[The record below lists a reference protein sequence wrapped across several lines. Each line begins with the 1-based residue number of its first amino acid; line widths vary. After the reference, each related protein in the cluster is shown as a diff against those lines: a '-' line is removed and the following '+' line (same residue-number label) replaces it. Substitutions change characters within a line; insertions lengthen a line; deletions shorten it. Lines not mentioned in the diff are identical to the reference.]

1 MKTFNRSKR
10 LFGTFLHAC
19 LLLVLTLFWLN
30 RPNTYSDEAFFIKWT
45 SLFKKTVLNIDPK
58 PGSDEILFIDV
69 SDNKTVIPKLDQF
82 GEYNEYSG
90 KVVVNRAH
98 LAEILSIIQPYKDN
112 IKHIFINVN
121 FKDTTPADSVFLARA
136 EPLRDKILT
145 AAHLDEEGDF
155 VKPFFDLPYA
165 LATYEATQG
174 LFMKYRLFYH
184 DTLKTAPLA
193 LYEKIDN
200 KKLENGFFFS
210 RISGK
215 RALKAPIVDFQVR
228 PIDMQAASDLTSETY
243 TAQSLSTLL
252 SLKEF
257 IDPEDFAAF
266 FQNRLIIIGDF
277 KNDIH
282 QTVFG
287 SVPGSLVI
295 YNSYL
300 TLKKEAY
307 HISTWW
313 IIFLLLSFWFLSY
326 TAFIGIE
333 IQKISGLFKKNPTG
347 LEETITE
354 SFVLIMI
361 TVLSYAIFDI
371 HINILILILYLSI
384 ATYLWEKLRAR
395 QQRKLEKPT
404 EIENIDA

>member
-1 MKTFNRSKR
+1 MKISNQAKR

-19 LLLVLTLFWLN
+19 FLLILTLFWLN

-45 SLFKKTVLNIDPK
+45 SLVKKTVFGIDPK
-58 PGSDEILFIDV
+58 PRPDEVLFIDI
-69 SDNKTVIPKLDQF
+69 SDNKTVIPKLDEF

-90 KVVVNRAH
+90 RVVVNRAH
-98 LAEILSIIQPYKDN
+98 LAELLSIIQPYKER
-112 IKHIFINVN
+112 IKHIFININ
-121 FKDTTPADSVFLARA
+121 FEDETPADSIFLSQA
-136 EPLRDKILT
+136 ESLRDKILT
-145 AAHLDEEGDF
+145 AARLDEEGNF
-155 VKPFFDLPYA
+155 VKSHFDLPYA

-184 DTLKTAPLA
+184 DTLKTVPLA
-193 LYEKIDN
+193 LYENIDN
-200 KKLENGFFFS
+200 KKLERGLFFT

-215 RALKAPIVDFQVR
+215 TALRAPIVDFQIR
-228 PIDMQAASDLTSETY
+228 PIDMKPASDLVSETY

-252 SLKEF
+252 SLREF
-257 IDPEDFAAF
+257 MDPEDFAAF
-266 FQNRLIIIGDF
+266 FQDRLIIIGDF
-277 KNDIH
+277 ENDIH

-307 HISTWW
+307 HISAAW

-326 TAFIGIE
+326 TAFVGIE

-347 LEETITE
+347 LEGTVTE
-354 SFVLIMI
+354 SFVLIVI
-361 TVLSYAIFDI
+361 TILSYAIFDI
-371 HINILILILYLSI
+371 HINILILILYLS
-384 ATYLWEKLRAR
+384 AVTYLWEKFKKR
-395 QQRKLEKPT
+395 QQRKREKLVET
-404 EIENIDA
+404 EKK